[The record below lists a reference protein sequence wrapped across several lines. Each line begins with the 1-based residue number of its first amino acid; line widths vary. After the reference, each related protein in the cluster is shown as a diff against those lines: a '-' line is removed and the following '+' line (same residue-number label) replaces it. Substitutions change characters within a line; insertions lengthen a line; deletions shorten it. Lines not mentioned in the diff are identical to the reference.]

1 MGKTNQINVAYAIG
15 ALLLLL
21 IFQAWWS
28 DWRGVDPITYSE
40 FQTLLK
46 NGDVASIRV
55 GSRELQGQLR
65 QARPDGHLR
74 FSTVRV
80 EPEFARELA
89 ASNVEFAGLIESTFW
104 RDMLSWVLPTLFFFA
119 IWMLVIRRMAEKQG
133 FGGLMSGA
141 VERSNV
147 DITEE
152 LVGLI
157 AAQRNFQANAKALD
171 TASQI
176 SQTIFNI
183 RS

>member
-119 IWMLVIRRMAEKQG
+119 IWMLV
-133 FGGLMSGA
+133 FGA
-141 VERSNV
+141 WPRNRA
-147 DITEE
+147 
-152 LVGLI
+152 LVG
-157 AAQRNFQANAKALD
+157 
-171 TASQI
+171 
-176 SQTIFNI
+176 
-183 RS
+183 